1 MRQPEPVERSYDTLI
16 ACPQCRA
23 AVNASLEVERAVLDV
38 LTRIAVS
45 DAWKG
50 VSAPR
55 LEGTL
60 TRLVQDYEERVQMRL
75 TREPLCT
82 QPLAVRTHGDAV
94 PVPRMRTRST
104 ARGRKR
110 A

>member
-1 MRQPEPVERSYDTLI
+1 MQPEPVARSYDTLI

-23 AVNASLEVERAVLDV
+23 AIDASLEVERAVLDA
-38 LTRIAVS
+38 LTRIALS
-45 DAWKG
+45 DAWNG

-82 QPLAVRTHGDAV
+82 QPLAVRTDEDAV
-94 PVPRMRTRST
+94 PARRMRKRST
-104 ARGRKR
+104 TRGRKR